1 MLPVFS
7 SLLPVFLAIVAG
19 YLLRR
24 TIMPDDAHWIG
35 LERLTYYVLF
45 PALIIETLAKADLA
59 SVPAV
64 GVGASLFLAI
74 LAMTASL
81 IASQPILARRGI
93 SGPTFTSV
101 FQGATRWNT
110 MVALGVAG
118 SLYGGLGITLTSVAM
133 VAMIPVLNVLCVYVL
148 ARYAALTPPALPS
161 VARALAANPLIWSCA
176 IGIALYLVHPPI
188 PQAVYGFTTML
199 GRASVALGLLL
210 VGSGL
215 DPRTFGRPHP
225 ATLLTGFLKLVL
237 MPAFAIGLGKMFG
250 LGGADLAVVAACAAV
265 PSASNAYVLARQMG
279 GDAPILAQMLTLQTL
294 AAVATMPII
303 IWLVA

>member
-7 SLLPVFLAIVAG
+7 SLMPVFLAIVAG

-24 TIMPDDAHWIG
+24 TIMPDEAHWIG

-45 PALIIETLAKADLA
+45 PALIIETLARADLT
-59 SVPAV
+59 SVPAL
-64 GVGASLFLAI
+64 GVGGALFLAI
-74 LAMTASL
+74 LAMTALL
-81 IASQPILARRGI
+81 IGIQPLLERRGI
-93 SGPTFTSV
+93 SGPTFTSIY
-101 FQGATRWNT
+101 QGATRWNT

-133 VAMIPVLNVLCVYVL
+133 VAMIPVLNVLSVYVL
-148 ARYAALTPPALPS
+148 ARHAGQVSPS
-161 VARALAANPLIWSCA
+161 VSSVVRALLANPLIWSCV
-176 IGIALYLVHPPI
+176 IGGTLYLLHPPLPQALY
-188 PQAVYGFTTML
+188 GFAAML

-215 DPRTFGRPHP
+215 DLRALGRPHP
-225 ATLLTGFLKLVL
+225 ATVLTTVLKLAV
-237 MPAFAIGLGKMFG
+237 MPAFAIALGKLFG
-250 LGGADLAVVAACAAV
+250 LSGADLAVVTACAAV

-279 GDAPILAQMLTLQTL
+279 GDAPILAQILTVQTI
-294 AAVATMPII
+294 AAVATMPVV

>member
-7 SLLPVFLAIVAG
+7 SLLPVFLAIIAG

-24 TIMPDDAHWIG
+24 TIMPDDAHWVG

-64 GVGASLFLAI
+64 GVGAALFLAI
-74 LAMTASL
+74 LAMTVLL
-81 IASQPILARRGI
+81 IACQPLLARRGI
-93 SGPTFTSV
+93 SGPTFTSI

-133 VAMIPVLNVLCVYVL
+133 VAMIPVLNVLCVFVL
-148 ARYAALTPPALPS
+148 ARYASLTPPALTS
-161 VARALAANPLIWSCA
+161 VARALAANPLIWSCV
-176 IGIALYLVHPPI
+176 IGIALYLLNPPI

-225 ATLLTGFLKLVL
+225 ATLLTAFLKLIL
-237 MPAFAIGLGKMFG
+237 MPAFAIGLGKVFG
-250 LGGADLAVVAACAAV
+250 LAGADLAVVAACAAV

-279 GDAPILAQMLTLQTL
+279 GDAPILAQMLTLQTI
-294 AAVATMPII
+294 AAVVTMPVI